1 MRIVH
6 VNPYFYPFR
15 GGIEHRIHNICR
27 LLGKEHEV
35 IIVTGQLE
43 GTDVQEKGDGY
54 RIERLASRFIGSY
67 NPPYIMSKGLL
78 SSLNELDADIVEF
91 HFRWAPSYT
100 REMVRYEGPK
110 IFTWHNSFGEGEGF
124 VQKTGSWIN
133 DRLFIPKLRRFDAV
147 TCISDYVKR
156 ELLAQKVP
164 AEKMNTIGNGVVVPE
179 QVSGKEDE
187 YLLFVGRL
195 VRTKGLNYLIQ
206 AMRHTDARLVIC
218 GEGPEK
224 GRLQTMATS
233 CGVQDR
239 VEFRG
244 YVSEEERD
252 RRLDECQ
259 AYVMPSLYES
269 FGIAAAEAMS
279 HGKPVICSAV
289 GGLPEVVR
297 DAGVQV
303 PPRDPQALSEAI
315 NALLRD
321 DGRRKELGIKA
332 RKYAQNYSWESIAEQ
347 TLSQYQSLI

>member
-15 GGIEHRIHNICR
+15 GGIEHRVHNVCR

-35 IIVTGQLE
+35 IIVTGQLP
-43 GTDVQEKGDGY
+43 GTEVAEDGDGY
-54 RIERLASRFIGSY
+54 RIVRLPSRFIGSY

-78 SSLNELDADIVEF
+78 EVLNELKADVVEF

-100 REMVRYEGPK
+100 REIVRYQGPK
-110 IFTWHNSFGEGEGF
+110 VFTWHNSFGEGEGL
-124 VQKTGSWIN
+124 VQRTGSWIN
-133 DRLFIPKLRRFDAV
+133 DRLFLPKLRRFDAV
-147 TCISDYVKR
+147 TCISDYVKS
-156 ELLAQKVP
+156 ELLAKKVP
-164 AEKMNTIGNGVVVPE
+164 DAKMSTIGNGVIVPE
-179 QVSGKEDE
+179 QISGKEDD

-195 VRTKGLNYLIQ
+195 VRTKGLHYLMQ

-218 GEGPEK
+218 GKGPEME
-224 GRLQTMATS
+224 RLQSMTS
-233 CGVQDR
+233 SLGIDDR

-252 RRLDECQ
+252 RLLDECQ

-297 DAGVQV
+297 DAGLLV
-303 PPRDPQALSEAI
+303 PPRDPLALAEAI

-332 RKYAQNYSWESIAEQ
+332 REYAQEYSWESVAEK
-347 TLSQYQSLI
+347 TLSQYRSLI